1 MSIMDRDQAVA
12 LRKLL
17 MDTSVETEW
26 VAASAQFGLAVQAA
40 PKSAGGLLVAGP
52 AQAEPW
58 HFTAHLADEA
68 QWAQLPFL
76 VPTLLRAVPGA
87 GAPAHLSVGWERLAQ
102 SGRGEALLVVAEID
116 PQEELLERI
125 DKAKRNGARVLAL
138 AQAAP
143 ELRGLAH
150 ETLVVPPVRA
160 ESSGPLTFDTAQ
172 HLVSL
177 ATTAQPGRR
186 GGLRSRL
193 MRWQER
199 TNGPAVESW

>member
-1 MSIMDRDQAVA
+1 MDRDQAVA

-17 MDTSVETEW
+17 MDTSAAPEW
-26 VAASAQFGLAVQAA
+26 LAASSEFGLAVQAA
-40 PKSAGGLLVAGP
+40 PRSAGGLLVAGP
-52 AQAEPW
+52 ADAEPW
-58 HFTAHLADEA
+58 HFTAHLTDEA

-76 VPTLLRAVPGA
+76 TPTLLRAVPDA

-102 SGRGEALLVVAEID
+102 SGRGEALLVVAEVD
-116 PQEELLERI
+116 PQDELLERI
-125 DKAKRNGARVLAL
+125 DEAKHNGTRVLAL

-150 ETLVVPPVRA
+150 ETLVVPPARA
-160 ESSGPLTFDTAQ
+160 EGLGPLSFDTAQ

-193 MRWQER
+193 VRWQER
-199 TNGPAVESW
+199 SNGPAVQAW